1 MLEILSVGNSFKSNI
16 PPIGFL
22 TVFITGCFTI
32 LGWFVN
38 RLIKGIDDKL
48 KNICDNQKRCQL
60 ELPEKYVLKK
70 DCEREMGRLEHNII
84 ESKGNSNGKGLH
96 HAYTD

>member
-1 MLEILSVGNSFKSNI
+1 MGYITTTEIS
-16 PPIGFL
+16 GFL

-70 DCEREMGRLEHNII
+70 ECERDMAQHDAALIRVAGKLNGGRE
-84 ESKGNSNGKGLH
+84 LH
-96 HAYTD
+96 T